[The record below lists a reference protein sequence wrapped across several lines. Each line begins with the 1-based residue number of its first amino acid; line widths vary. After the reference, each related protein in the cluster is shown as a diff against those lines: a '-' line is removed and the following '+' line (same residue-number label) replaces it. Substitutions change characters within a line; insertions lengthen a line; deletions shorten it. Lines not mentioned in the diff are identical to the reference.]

1 LSGSE
6 EYMSRIRVLVADDNM
21 PMLDAVVETLK
32 PEFDVVGTVSDGH
45 SLILAV
51 ELLGPD
57 VLILD
62 ISMPILNGIDAA
74 RLLKESGTSAKI
86 VFLTV
91 HEDRDFVRDSLAAGA
106 LGYVI
111 KPRFQTDLPMAIREA
126 IAGRVFIS
134 PTIPELD

>member
-1 LSGSE
+1 
-6 EYMSRIRVLVADDNM
+6 M
-21 PMLDAVVETLK
+21 PMLDAVLEILK

-45 SLILAV
+45 SLILAL

-74 RLLKESGTSAKI
+74 RLLKESGMSAKI

-111 KPRFQTDLPMAIREA
+111 KPRFQTDLPMAICEA
-126 IAGRVFIS
+126 IVGRVFIS